1 MASPAPIDNVMPE
14 GTASEA
20 DIMKRLHSVNIE
32 DVVDEDLPSVKH
44 SASSTID
51 LGDSEAF
58 PELGPS
64 KGKTIATPTWG
75 SGPNDSASAPAAASD
90 AAPVR
95 TSVPAVTIPGR
106 NVEQVTVHP
115 QDILPRDKLRRPIP
129 DVIKDI
135 NRKSR
140 AIISMFPLPGGK
152 IRFEATGPQD
162 VAQQALKDLVQQI
175 GTKTNVSVSIPQ
187 SVRAFIIGK
196 QGSTIKALEDKTGA
210 RINFPKTSE
219 IPAAVAAD
227 EDAEIIITVEGNTV
241 SAALAKSEIMKIVRE
256 RGAKAVTK
264 IRSIPIRFYPFIAG
278 PRGVHSTTL
287 EKNLGI
293 SVHIPNITAA
303 AFSSGKATAS
313 EDFPITLTGDR
324 AAVLKGKAMIE
335 QRVADLNNLLKTYE
349 CPIERG
355 RQQFIFTG
363 RAFSLDD
370 FFAETNC
377 FALPS
382 AADDDEIVTIIGP
395 ASAMSA
401 GTSTFEELAMKI
413 QSTAVDISRLHRDA
427 AGGAAAHARNVTRYL
442 RHMKV
447 IDEMEKN
454 FNAYIDTPFSEHGA
468 LPWQLY
474 ISNPA
479 NVISAR
485 SEISNVMAAYPPT
498 RVRTTNV
505 DPFFH
510 PHLRSNVASRV
521 REDYGVR
528 MVIPESSEPKAPVVF
543 VYESPDIP
551 TIPDAPSYM
560 RGAPQESEI
569 KAFKPALDKATSHVT
584 GLVSNQEAITSAA
597 MDIPTK
603 FHERLRRF
611 IKAEQAKLPE
621 GEFPVRVTSGGTR
634 VALRGPA
641 SSVTSMGTKIEKF
654 LDQEIQDDLERGFT
668 LTFDFPQKFANHLIG
683 KGGSKIRE
691 MRENFD
697 VEIQVQDG
705 QVELKGPKAKAE
717 KAKAYIMSLAR
728 TLADETTHVLKID
741 PKFHRELIGAQG
753 STTNRLQTR
762 YKVHIFFPRVAK
774 APSDSSSDSG
784 NSDAGKPRRQQGPDE
799 VIIRGP
805 KKGADEARDEIFSLF
820 QYLKEHSFSATIVV
834 KQKQV
839 PSIIGQA
846 GAALEQLRQTTGAR
860 IDIPPNR
867 DTEDVEIQIKG
878 TKAEVQAAEKL
889 LLEQRAIF
897 ADTVVKTLDVDRK
910 HHKNLIGAGGMG
922 IRDLVQ
928 AAGGS
933 VERRDLAR
941 AIQFPK
947 QETDGN
953 TIKLEG
959 RTDVV
964 RKLIEAITAKVAEW
978 DSQVSE
984 LIEVPIDQHRALIG
998 RGGDVKRGIETKFS
1012 VSLDIPRQGEN
1023 NTNIKVTGRPENVEV
1038 AKEHIA
1044 TLVKEQEGETIQIP
1058 RNMHHSISNNGQIF
1072 RRLRNDFNVRVDHAG
1087 QSIPAK
1093 PEPVRSTGG
1102 ALPLITDNADALAS
1116 AYSWSTVQ
1124 SPESTETG
1132 EIPWVLRGSP
1142 ENIEKAKKAIQN
1154 ALSQSKSSDTT
1165 AFLTLPDT
1173 KSYRFIIGAGGSK
1186 VKSIR
1191 TQSGCKI
1198 NVPQPNAA
1206 DQAIEIVGSPDGVLM
1221 ARDLMLEAVEEG
1233 LDKF

>member
-1 MASPAPIDNVMPE
+1 MASPVHNDNVHLE
-14 GTASEA
+14 SGISDA
-20 DIMKRLHSVNIE
+20 DRMRHNHAVKVE
-32 DVVDEDLPSVKH
+32 DVPDEDLPNAKLP
-44 SASSTID
+44 AID
-51 LGDSEAF
+51 LGDSQAF
-58 PELGPS
+58 PELGS
-64 KGKTIATPTWG
+64 GSGKTIAPPTWG
-75 SGPNDSASAPAAASD
+75 TGATDPASVTTSATDAGPA
-90 AAPVR
+90 R
-95 TSVPAVTIPGR
+95 TSAPAVTIPGR

-115 QDILPRDKLRRPIP
+115 QDILPREKLRRPIP

-140 AIISMFPLPGGK
+140 ANISMFSLPGGK

-175 GTKTNVSVSIPQ
+175 GTKTTVSVPIPQ
-187 SVRAFIIGK
+187 SVRSFIIGK
-196 QGSTIKALEDKTGA
+196 QGSTIKSLEDKTGA
-210 RINFPKTSE
+210 RITFPKASE
-219 IPAAVAAD
+219 IPASVAAD
-227 EDAEIIITVEGNTV
+227 EDADILITVEGNTV

-264 IRSIPIRFYPFIAG
+264 LRNVPVRFYPFIAG
-278 PRGVHSTTL
+278 PRGAHAATL

-293 SVHIPNITAA
+293 NVDIPNVAA
-303 AFSSGKATAS
+303 TAFSPSGKVAAS
-313 EDFPITLTGDR
+313 EENPISLTGDR
-324 AAVLKGKAMIE
+324 ASVLKAKTLID
-335 QRVADLNNLLKTYE
+335 QRVSDLHNLLVTYE

-355 RQQFIFTG
+355 RQQFIFSG
-363 RAFSLDD
+363 RAFSLED
-370 FFAETNC
+370 FYVQTNC

-382 AADDDEIVTIIGP
+382 SADDDEIVTIIGP
-395 ASAMSA
+395 SSAMPA

-413 QSTAVDISRLHRDA
+413 QCTAVDISRMHRDA
-427 AGGAAAHARNVTRYL
+427 PGGAAAHARNVTRYL
-442 RHMKV
+442 RQMNV
-447 IDEMEKN
+447 INEMEKTY
-454 FNAYIDTPFSEHGA
+454 NAFIDTPFSEHGA

-474 ISNPA
+474 ISDPA
-479 NVISAR
+479 NVLTAR
-485 SEISNVMAAYPPT
+485 SEITNVLAAYPPS
-498 RVRTTNV
+498 RVRTLSV

-510 PHLRSNVASRV
+510 SHLRNNIASRV

-528 MVIPESSEPKAPVVF
+528 LVIPESGETQGPVVLVF
-543 VYESPDIP
+543 ESSDAP
-551 TIPDAPSYM
+551 TIPDAHSYV
-560 RGAPQESEI
+560 RGAPQAGELG
-569 KAFKPALDKATSHVT
+569 AFKAALDKATEHVS
-584 GLVSNQEAITSAA
+584 GLVSKQEVITSAA
-597 MDIPTK
+597 MDIPVK

-611 IKAEQAKLPE
+611 IKAEQARLSE
-621 GEFPVRVTSGGTR
+621 GEFPVRVSSSGTR

-641 SSVTSMGTKIEKF
+641 SSVTSMGAKIEKF
-654 LDQEIQDDLERGFT
+654 LEQEIQDDLERGFT

-683 KGGSKIRE
+683 KGGSKVRE

-697 VEIQVQDG
+697 VEIQIQDG

-717 KAKAYIMSLAR
+717 KAKAHIMSLAR
-728 TLADETTHVLKID
+728 TLADETTHTLKID

-753 STTNRLQTR
+753 STINRLQTR

-774 APSDSSSDSG
+774 PPSDSSSDSG

-820 QYLKEHSFSATIVV
+820 QYLKEHSFSATVVV

-839 PSIIGQA
+839 PSIIGQS
-846 GAALEQLRQTTGAR
+846 GAALEQLRQATGAR

-867 DTEDVEIQIKG
+867 DTEDVEIVIKG
-878 TKAEVQAAEKL
+878 TKAQVQAAEKAL
-889 LLEQRAIF
+889 KEQRAIF
-897 ADTVVKTLDVDRK
+897 ADTVVKTIDVDRK

-964 RKLIEAITAKVAEW
+964 QKLIDSITAKVAEW

-984 LIEVPIDQHRALIG
+984 MIDVPIDQHRSLIG

-1023 NTNIKVTGRPENVEV
+1023 NSNVKVTGRPENVEA

-1087 QSIPAK
+1087 QTIPAK
-1093 PEPVRSTGG
+1093 PEAIRSTGG
-1102 ALPLITDNADALAS
+1102 ALPLITDDADAAVD

-1124 SPESTETG
+1124 TAESTETG
-1132 EIPWVLRGSP
+1132 EIPWILRGSP
-1142 ENIEKAKKAIQN
+1142 ENIEKAKKAIQT
-1154 ALSQSKSSDTT
+1154 ALAQSKNSDTT

-1173 KSYRFIIGAGGSK
+1173 KSYRFIIGSGGSK

-1191 TQSGCKI
+1191 NQSGCKI
-1198 NVPQPNAA
+1198 NVPQSNAA
-1206 DQAIEIVGSPDGVLM
+1206 EQAIEIIGSPDGVVM
-1221 ARDLMLEAVEEG
+1221 ARELMLEAVKEG
-1233 LDKF
+1233 LNKF